1 MEYQGTPNIQKNL
14 EKAVYKVG
22 YITLSD
28 FKTYCR
34 HIIQWNRIESPEANP
49 YIDGQIVFW
58 KVCQDS
64 ALVKI

>member
-49 YIDGQIVFW
+49 YIDGQIVF
-58 KVCQDS
+58 
-64 ALVKI
+64 